1 MSRAIVS
8 EPDRGEHIEHQNNRV
23 YTLSQRDPNMID
35 HCGGEMNTLS
45 QRDSIREATLVVGE
59 DPVCQKMDEIK

>member
-23 YTLSQRDPNMID
+23 YTLSQRVTNMIGHIGD
-35 HCGGEMNTLS
+35 ELNPLTQGYKVHIGGEIPSHTGI
-45 QRDSIREATLVVGE
+45 QI
-59 DPVCQKMDEIK
+59 